1 MPEMSTI
8 KQFVLAV
15 QTGQTNTTRAL
26 TAMFVRPGHYTGD
39 PNWQAFQQAYALNT
53 LPGWLRTMLKNNN
66 LSDGEVDHINEW
78 PNEEKE
84 QVRQALVEAIQQ
96 NRSAVFSW
104 QLYDGSVSANAIEG
118 VGGAREIKIAFK
130 SPRANVRSSALTY
143 GDISVLIR

>member
-8 KQFVLAV
+8 KQFVVAV

-26 TAMFVRPGHYTGD
+26 TSMFVRPGHYTGD
-39 PNWQAFQQAYALNT
+39 PNWQAFQQPYALNT

-66 LSDGEVDHINEW
+66 LSDKEIDHMDEW

-84 QVRQALVEAIQQ
+84 QVRQALVQAILA
-96 NRSAVFSW
+96 NRNAVFSW
-104 QLYDGSVSANAIEG
+104 QLYDGSVSANAVEG
-118 VGGAREIKIAFK
+118 AGGSGDLRIAFR